1 MPNSSELLDAPAR
14 RALIEDIKKDKASW
28 LQHGVAALAISV
40 LGLGVAGSVVLTGSA
55 QQSDTTNAPTT
66 VSSASTD
73 RGEATTSRSNT
84 RSALD
89 PAKVQSLA
97 DQRAEELSKANEDID
112 ADAKERAAQARL
124 KALKSDSAAT
134 TQQARRL
141 LAQQAAAAKAKAEAQ
156 QRSASKSSGNS
167 DSGSSNSDAPAPARS
182 GGKGCMPITSGYSIA
197 ARFGQV
203 GSWSRY
209 HTGFDF
215 SAPVGTKL
223 HAPASGVVTN
233 AGLGS
238 ASGWAGNY
246 VAIKYSDGTQT
257 LMAHMSTVSV
267 RVGETVSACQ
277 VVGAVGMTGRTFG
290 PHVHFEVYPNGIT
303 PGDLYKAVNPVGWLH
318 AHGLRP

>member
-1 MPNSSELLDAPAR
+1 VPNPSEPSNALAR
-14 RALIEDIKKDKASW
+14 RALIEDIKKDKKGW
-28 LQHGVAALAISV
+28 LQHGIAALAVSL

-55 QQSDTTNAPTT
+55 QQNTASTNPA
-66 VSSASTD
+66 SASSVSAAAD
-73 RGEATTSRSNT
+73 RDGATTSRSSS

-89 PAKVQSLA
+89 PAKVKSLA

-112 ADAKERAAQARL
+112 TDATEK
-124 KALKSDSAAT
+124 
-134 TQQARRL
+134 
-141 LAQQAAAAKAKAEAQ
+141 AAKAREKVLESDTKATSKQAKLLIAGQAGKAEKKA
-156 QRSASKSSGNS
+156 A
-167 DSGSSNSDAPAPARS
+167 APNAAAVPAS
-182 GGKGCMPITSGYSIA
+182 GGKSCMPITRGYSIA

-215 SAPVGTKL
+215 SAPVGTPL

-233 AGLGS
+233 AGIGS

-267 RVGETVSACQ
+267 RTGQTVSACQ

-303 PGDLYKAVNPVGWLH
+303 PGDVYRAVNPVSWLN